1 VGCIIGTDDFN
12 RADSS
17 TVSGWDERSGDWQIT
32 SNELTEAGT
41 SGALIILNAFH
52 SKLSWNV
59 IVSPGS
65 AGIISGAKYRL
76 VANYLDDSNYHY
88 AEFEYNSSTL
98 SITIKLCT
106 ISGGTIKEDTWTE
119 DVVADDMEA
128 PWVTFSLCLDP
139 SIFTATL
146 INKTTR
152 FIVVQDDAPSLIAG
166 GYKVGLGSGSAT
178 AIAYEDFYAEETAYY
193 NGTCTVCARKC
204 CARCPGWEWDER
216 DGKWFWTGNLCM
228 TLSSVDCPELLTTA
242 ILSPTEPPVDTDPI
256 DAFWVGYT
264 TGFFDSREVHFWCD
278 FYSDQTGCFR
288 YVFQSLSGFSTG
300 LAGGDC
306 GVTDVY
312 PNPPDDCQC
321 PDIDDF
327 DPPFFVEWET
337 TVYNNGGG
345 ECADFCPVDTV
356 VKIRIECCPE

>member
-1 VGCIIGTDDFN
+1 
-12 RADSS
+12 
-17 TVSGWDERSGDWQIT
+17 
-32 SNELTEAGT
+32 
-41 SGALIILNAFH
+41 
-52 SKLSWNV
+52 
-59 IVSPGS
+59 
-65 AGIISGAKYRL
+65 
-76 VANYLDDSNYHY
+76 
-88 AEFEYNSSTL
+88 
-98 SITIKLCT
+98 
-106 ISGGTIKEDTWTE
+106 
-119 DVVADDMEA
+119 
-128 PWVTFSLCLDP
+128 
-139 SIFTATL
+139 
-146 INKTTR
+146 
-152 FIVVQDDAPSLIAG
+152 
-166 GYKVGLGSGSAT
+166 
-178 AIAYEDFYAEETAYY
+178 
-193 NGTCTVCARKC
+193 
-204 CARCPGWEWDER
+204 
-216 DGKWFWTGNLCM
+216 M